1 MLIITTTLALS
12 LFVQP
17 GSATIVIDAALPDV
31 PSEMYVLEAQSKA
44 ISSEQATYI
53 ASAIFNVTGEPTLAN
68 GSWTIK
74 KNRLEVSIYE
84 TGSITFFDIAK
95 MWDAGYTLAK
105 PLPETEYKVI
115 VEQLLEKLPAQ
126 GISTGNL
133 QISYNDIV
141 GDTSVTAFRNGTMI
155 TELNNV
161 HVNFAL
167 SYNNT
172 SVRGSGDTVRVYF
185 GEEGR
190 MIGFIGNFW
199 QVEAVQKQ
207 KIITPAEAIE
217 KLREI
222 GYGMSMSKDLVSTA
236 IVKSIELVYLA
247 PAPEASNP
255 RLVPFYYISGELTGK
270 DGGRGELLQMV
281 PAVG

>member
-1 MLIITTTLALS
+1 MLKSRILLKASIATSALLIITTTLALS

-126 GISTGNL
+126 GI
-133 QISYNDIV
+133 
-141 GDTSVTAFRNGTMI
+141 
-155 TELNNV
+155 
-161 HVNFAL
+161 
-167 SYNNT
+167 
-172 SVRGSGDTVRVYF
+172 
-185 GEEGR
+185 
-190 MIGFIGNFW
+190 W
-199 QVEAVQKQ
+199 Q
-207 KIITPAEAIE
+207 KIELPPDIQ
-217 KLREI
+217 
-222 GYGMSMSKDLVSTA
+222 GD
-236 IVKSIELVYLA
+236 VKGFDMA
-247 PAPEASNP
+247 
-255 RLVPFYYISGELTGK
+255 GK
-270 DGGRGELLQMV
+270 GALPGQGDV
-281 PAVG
+281 